1 MKKFTQPAKSFLV
14 LFSGILILGLTSC
27 EKETI
32 EPNTAS
38 TERKAVSTSQ
48 ETKYATDHITPSDPL
63 TPVYHPKTK
72 QASTR

>member
-1 MKKFTQPAKSFLV
+1 MKKFTQPAKSLLV

-38 TERKAVSTSQ
+38 TERRAVDLSATS
-48 ETKYATDHITPSDPL
+48 KYSTDHITPSDPL
-63 TPVYHPKTK
+63 TPVHHPKTK
-72 QASTR
+72 QVSTK